1 MHKVT
6 IKNSA
11 KNSDHSFDVRPS
23 QTVLQAAI
31 DAGINLPYGCRNG
44 ACGSCKAKLV
54 SGKVMH
60 NDYQGS
66 AMSDAEL
73 AAGNT
78 LLCCAMALE
87 DLVIECREVGGLAG
101 IKPRI
106 LPARVAKKELLCH
119 DVILLHLQLPA
130 SERLQFLAGQYIEFI
145 LKDGKRRA
153 FSIANAP
160 HDNDFLQLHIRVI
173 KGGVFSEYVANE
185 LQEKAILRLEAPFGN
200 FFLREQ
206 SEKPCIFVAGGTG
219 FAPVKG
225 IIEHMLHNNI
235 QRDIILYRGAR
246 QLQDLYMHE
255 LCEKWAEMLPNVTYI
270 PVLSGAAESDHW
282 AGRTGYVHQAVLD
295 DAISQNRNLSD
306 FQAYVCGAPAMCE
319 SAHTSFVAQG
329 LNADEFFSDAFT
341 FASPALVPVINPA

>member
-1 MHKVT
+1 MNKVT
-6 IKNSA
+6 IKNSG
-11 KNSDHSFDVRPS
+11 HSFEVRPS

-73 AAGNT
+73 AAGNS

-106 LPARVAKKELLCH
+106 LPARVAKKEQLSH
-119 DVILLHLQLPA
+119 DVISLHLQLPA
-130 SERLQFLAGQYIEFI
+130 VERLQFLAGQYIEFI

-160 HDNDFLQLHIRVI
+160 HDSDFLQLHIRVI
-173 KGGVFSEYVANE
+173 PNGVFSEYVANE

-200 FFLREQ
+200 FFLREN
-206 SEKPCIFVAGGTG
+206 SDKPIIFVAGGTG

-225 IIEHMLHNNI
+225 IIEHMLFNNI
-235 QRDIILYRGAR
+235 KRDIILYRGAR
-246 QLQDLYMHE
+246 VLDDLYMND
-255 LCEKWAEMLPNVTYI
+255 LCEKWAEFTPHLTYI
-270 PVLSGAAESDHW
+270 SVLSEPAASDNW
-282 AGRTGYVHQAVLD
+282 QGRTGLVHEAVLAD
-295 DAISQNRNLSD
+295 CKDLSGY
-306 FQAYVCGAPAMCE
+306 QAYVCGAPGMCE
-319 SAHTSFVAQG
+319 VAHHTFVAQG

-341 FASPALVPVINPA
+341 FAAIPKTSML

>member
-1 MHKVT
+1 MSHQVT
-6 IKNSA
+6 IQNSG
-11 KNSDHSFDVRPS
+11 HTFDVRPS

-31 DAGINLPYGCRNG
+31 EAGINLPYGCRNG

-78 LLCCAMALE
+78 LLCCALAQT

-106 LPARVAKKELLCH
+106 LPARVAKKEQLSH
-119 DVILLHLQLPA
+119 DVFALHLQLPA
-130 SERLQFLAGQYIEFI
+130 SERLQFLAGQYVEFI

-173 KGGVFSEYVANE
+173 PNGVFSEYVANE

-200 FFLREQ
+200 FFLREN
-206 SEKPCIFVAGGTG
+206 SDKPAIFVAGGTG

-225 IIEHMLHNNI
+225 IIEHMLYHQNKDSHI
-235 QRDIILYRGAR
+235 KRDIILYRGAR
-246 QLQDLYMHE
+246 QLQDLYMHD
-255 LCEKWAEMLPNVTYI
+255 LCEKWAELMPNVSYI
-270 PVLSGAAESDHW
+270 PVLSEPAASDNW
-282 AGRTGYVHQAVLD
+282 QGRTGLVHQAVLND
-295 DAISQNRNLSD
+295 HKDLSAY
-306 FQAYVCGAPAMCE
+306 QTYVCGAPIMCE
-319 SAHTSFVAQG
+319 VAHTSFVKQG
-329 LNADEFFSDAFT
+329 LLADEFFSDAFT
-341 FASPALVPVINPA
+341 FAKPVPNPITL